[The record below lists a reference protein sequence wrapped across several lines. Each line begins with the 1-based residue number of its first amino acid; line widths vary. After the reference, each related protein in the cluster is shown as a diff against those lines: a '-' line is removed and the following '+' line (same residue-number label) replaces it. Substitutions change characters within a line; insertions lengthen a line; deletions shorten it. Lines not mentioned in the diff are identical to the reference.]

1 MDKKT
6 IKDICV
12 INPSKKLPIL
22 PETEISFLPME
33 AVSTDGLINLSG
45 KIQFNKTQ
53 GYSVFQNGDV
63 LFAKITPCMENGKGA
78 VVHSLLNNYGAG
90 STEFIV
96 LRPLPETIISKYL
109 YYFMQQKTFR
119 LNCQQNMTG
128 SAGQKRVPIKYLER
142 YTIPVPPLPEQ
153 ERIVAKIEE
162 LFSQLDGAVA
172 ELKSVKEK
180 LKLYRNSVIDS
191 YIKFPKTLQL
201 RECIVEMGQ
210 GWSPK
215 CENTSVLSNDE
226 WAVIKTTAI
235 QPGNFC
241 FEENKKLPAN
251 LSPRLQHEIK
261 VDDILITRA
270 GPKSRCGV
278 CCLVKKT
285 KKKLLNCD
293 KVYCLKLNNAVIL
306 PQYLELVLNSPEFLK
321 KIDLCK
327 TGGNDSGLN
336 LTQSRFLAI
345 EIPISTLDNQQKAIN
360 QIEARLSACSNIEQT
375 VDTALQQAAALRQSI
390 LKQAFE
396 GNL

>member
-53 GYSVFQNGDV
+53 SYSVFQNGDV

-162 LFSQLDGAVA
+162 LFSQLDAAVA

-180 LKLYRNSVIDS
+180 LAIYRQAVLKEAFEGKLTEKWRILHHKNNEWCVFNIKNIVQKGQNSLKAGPFGSALKKSCYVPSGYKVYGQEQVIAGNENIGDY
-191 YIKFPKTLQL
+191 YISEEKYQELISCK
-201 RECIVEMGQ
+201 
-210 GWSPK
+210 
-215 CENTSVLSNDE
+215 
-226 WAVIKTTAI
+226 I
-235 QPGNFC
+235 QPY
-241 FEENKKLPAN
+241 
-251 LSPRLQHEIK
+251 
-261 VDDILITRA
+261 DILISLVGTVGKVLILSA
-270 GPKSRCGV
+270 ECEPGV
-278 CCLVKKT
+278 INPRLIKVSLDRKKCSQNFSNT
-285 KKKLLNCD
+285 
-293 KVYCLKLNNAVIL
+293 IL
-306 PQYLELVLNSPEFLK
+306 QA
-321 KIDLCK
+321 II
-327 TGGNDSGLN
+327 LN
-336 LTQSRFLAI
+336 LY
-345 EIPISTLDNQQKAIN
+345 IN
-360 QIEARLSACSNIEQT
+360 RKFMG
-375 VDTALQQAAALRQSI
+375 RQWTY
-390 LKQAFE
+390 
-396 GNL
+396 